1 MPRAKPANDSVL
13 SREDWI
19 RAGLETLAE
28 KGVDGVRVES
38 LARRLRISKGSF
50 YWHFKDRED
59 LLDAVLSSWALDH
72 GDWELGENGR
82 ALNAAESWARLLEL
96 LSRPS
101 YGRLDLAIS
110 QWACEEER
118 VQHRVS
124 EVEKKRL
131 AYLAQVFREVGF
143 SARQAEEWAQSAMLL
158 YLGWV
163 NRATRDSAF
172 RASGPDLAELLS
184 RLILAAS
191 ALASQEPA

>member
-1 MPRAKPANDSVL
+1 LSRTKPAHDSAL
-13 SREDWI
+13 GRADWI
-19 RAGLETLAE
+19 RAACETLAE
-28 KGVDGVRVES
+28 KGVDSVRVES

-50 YWHFKDRED
+50 YWHFKDRDD
-59 LLDAVLSSWALDH
+59 LLDAVLSSWVMDH
-72 GDWELGENGR
+72 GDWELRENGR
-82 ALNAAESWARLLEL
+82 ALTAAESWARLLEL

-110 QWACEEER
+110 QWARQEEK

-124 EVEKKRL
+124 EVERKRL
-131 AYLAQVFREVGF
+131 AFLAQVFREVGF

-163 NRATRDSAF
+163 NRASRDSAF
-172 RASGPDLAELLS
+172 RDSGPELAELLS

-191 ALASQEPA
+191 ALASQETA